1 MEINVTPDSSG
12 PVIEAGDQD
21 FEAKVIERSKQ
32 VPVLV
37 DFWAPWCGPCKVIG
51 PVLEKLAGKWDGRF
65 ELVKVN
71 MDESPMLAQVLRI
84 QSIPAVKL
92 FINGRI
98 QDEFVGAYPEPEVVR
113 FLEHNLPSEQ
123 VEDAMAG
130 LRLWQMGDHDGA
142 MRVFKQVLQSDPK
155 NQAALIGMGHCL
167 MDQGELEQAREMVT
181 KVNAAE
187 LEKLT
192 ERALMEKLLSVLR
205 SRIYLTETA
214 EANGDAPGESAELG
228 PMLRGACEAALTGQF
243 ERALADLLAIVKKDR
258 KFRDDAGRKAM
269 LAVFDLLPPDSP
281 LLASYR
287 QQLSNLLFS

>member
-1 MEINVTPDSSG
+1 MEINVTPEAPG
-12 PVIEAGDQD
+12 QIVEAGDQD
-21 FEAKVIERSKQ
+21 FEAKVLERSRQ

-51 PVLEKLAGKWDGRF
+51 PVLEKLAQQSAGRF

-123 VEDAMAG
+123 ASDAVMG
-130 LRLWQMGDHDGA
+130 LQLWQSGDHDGA
-142 MRVFKQVLQSDPK
+142 IRVFQQVLKNEPK
-155 NQAALIGMGHCL
+155 NPAALIGLGHCR
-167 MDQGELEQAREMVT
+167 MDEGDLDGAREMIAQ
-181 KVNAAE
+181 VNEAE

-192 ERALMEKLLSVLR
+192 ERQQTEKLLSILR
-205 SRIYLTETA
+205 SRILLTELAAPDGSEPSAVAEKLA
-214 EANGDAPGESAELG
+214 EA
-228 PMLRGACEAALTGQF
+228 CQAALTSQF
-243 ERALADLLAIVKKDR
+243 ERALEALLEIVRAHR

-281 LLASYR
+281 LLAGYR